1 METLDTIYIVKL
13 CDALRKSDT
22 FIFTSPLQ
30 WIKHPLIRY
39 YREMEIPQKPLVI
52 DDWIKMSYKTSR
64 IVYLFIPAARMY
76 LVPSSTQL
84 TQILEGQLAHNG
96 VIQSGTTLLSLQE
109 KMKKGDRTMQ
119 LYDLLGS
126 EYVVGTLEP
135 AVFKDLQNENLL
147 VV

>member
-1 METLDTIYIVKL
+1 MPEE
-13 CDALRKSDT
+13 S
-22 FIFTSPLQ
+22 
-30 WIKHPLIRY
+30 LIRY

-96 VIQSGTTLLSLQE
+96 VIQSGTTFLSLLRE
-109 KMKKGDRTMQ
+109 NEERR
-119 LYDLLGS
+119 
-126 EYVVGTLEP
+126 
-135 AVFKDLQNENLL
+135 QNHAAL
-147 VV
+147 